1 MGYNEP
7 DVLIRKHLLGETIT
21 PRFHYDSGVVMR
33 TIAEHLIERSD
44 GGRMMDCVVVT
55 GAGGIVGRSAV
66 ARLSKSGW
74 RVIPIVSPTLFCRR
88 LWGSRSGS
96 DTRLAGCGP
105 FSHVVHLA
113 VH

>member
-44 GGRMMDCVVVT
+44 GR
-55 GAGGIVGRSAV
+55 
-66 ARLSKSGW
+66 
-74 RVIPIVSPTLFCRR
+74 
-88 LWGSRSGS
+88 
-96 DTRLAGCGP
+96 
-105 FSHVVHLA
+105 
-113 VH
+113 